1 MNKRK
6 LLGYTGRALML
17 FGFFIIIGGVGRVDM
32 AIELQEKL
40 SGFQEMCAYLIS
52 VSGFGVGFIGY
63 KLMQKFDD
71 MDFDM

>member
-32 AIELQEKL
+32 ASELQEKL